1 MGPDPKDKWQ
11 SNIFRIISSNI
22 FRSWKSL
29 NIKTTIKYNVNEWAY
44 KIKRG
49 NQIKIYRQLI
59 KWLITNR

>member
-49 NQIKIYRQLI
+49 N
-59 KWLITNR
+59 